1 MTAIDL
7 QFNDIISI
15 YDSINNL
22 NLQIFNSKVSI
33 QNIINL
39 YQYCSKEDNYKKD
52 EDNLVQFLLKVTN
65 DQIER
70 LNEFLEDDEINY
82 MDLKDLED
90 CNKFIKSIKSK
101 IKFRKNR

>member
-22 NLQIFNSKVSI
+22 NLQIFNSKFSI

-65 DQIER
+65 DQIES
-70 LNEFLEDDEINY
+70 LNEFLEDDEINF

-90 CNKFIKSIKSK
+90 VINLLKE
-101 IKFRKNR
+101 